1 MPIKS
6 TDFILVRRDG
16 VDYKAQVGPLLT
28 GVSAPTVLSPAS
40 NAKPD
45 ACALEF
51 VGSRP
56 QSSGCGAWK
65 EAIWE
70 VSVDNFQ
77 TIMEDRKAIISPD
90 ETQTLESAEF
100 VNINIDADVTY
111 KVRLSYTINTSED
124 YEADIVSQ
132 PSEEIE
138 FTTAYT
144 PGWFALEAPEQ
155 ALWRDLTYGNN
166 MWVACAQDKAADGAG
181 NPIVLGSRI
190 MYSSDG
196 INWELAPNIPDDMEL
211 MTVCFGAGKFV
222 CLGRASSDKCLV
234 SEDGINWTR
243 HATPAGGEAW
253 CDVTYGGDKFV
264 AVAYRNQDDPSN
276 IQRAMYSVDG
286 YTWIKVNTPAASK
299 WFSVAYGGG
308 KFVSVSQNNGHV
320 MHSNNGINWEL
331 ATAAETNQ
339 WLAVTYGAGKF
350 VAVAQSGDNR
360 VMYSDDGITWIPT
373 PSTPVDNGWT
383 SVAYGC
389 DKFVAVARNPT
400 TPDGGTPP
408 PLGDD
413 ESRIMTSEDGI
424 TWEMANGAENQA
436 ENYWESVKYG
446 DGKFVS
452 VGQEG
457 TNRIMYSFSGTDA
470 RATKWYYDVNG
481 AQVVTD
487 RTIERTFGLDPKEH
501 DLSELGIAELTEQ
514 PVGAVL
520 GYVPVGG
527 KWRPIPDQSKL
538 IERLEERLAAV
549 EN

>member
-1 MPIKS
+1 
-6 TDFILVRRDG
+6 

-28 GVSAPTVLSPAS
+28 GVSAPTVLSPSSSAR
-40 NAKPD
+40 PD
-45 ACALEF
+45 ACAVGF

-77 TIMEDRKAIISPD
+77 TIMEDRKPIIDSN
-90 ETQTLESAEF
+90 ETQTLESTER
-100 VNINIDADVTY
+100 VNIKIDPGVTY

-124 YEADIVSQ
+124 YEPDIVSQ
-132 PSEEIE
+132 PSEEVE
-138 FTTAYT
+138 FTTSYI
-144 PGWFALEAPEQ
+144 PGWFSIPAPEQ
-155 ALWRDLTYGNN
+155 AKWRDLAYGNN
-166 MWVACAQDKAADGAG
+166 MWVACAQDKAADDDG

-190 MYSSDG
+190 MYSYNG

-253 CDVTYGGDKFV
+253 CDVVFGGDKFV
-264 AVAYRNQDDPSN
+264 AVAYRNPDNSSD

-286 YTWIKVNTPAASK
+286 YTWIKVNTPATSK

-308 KFVSVSQNNGHV
+308 KFVSVAQNNGHV

-331 ATAAETNQ
+331 ATAAEPNQ
-339 WLAVTYGAGKF
+339 WLAVTYGDRKF

-360 VMYSDDGITWIPT
+360 VMYSHDGITWLPTQSIP
-373 PSTPVDNGWT
+373 PDNGWT
-383 SVAYGC
+383 GVTYGC
-389 DKFVAVARNPT
+389 DKFVAVARSQGEFGNENV
-400 TPDGGTPP
+400 
-408 PLGDD
+408 GDD
-413 ESRIMTSEDGI
+413 EHHIMHSRDGI
-424 TWEMANGAENQA
+424 TWEMDEGSEGQA
-436 ENYWESVKYG
+436 ENYWECVEYG
-446 DGKFVS
+446 DGKFIT

-457 TNRIMYSFSGTDA
+457 DNRIMYSFTGTDVL
-470 RATKWYYDVNG
+470 ATKLYYDVNA

-487 RTIERTFGLDPKEH
+487 RTIQRTFGVDPKEH

-520 GYVPVGG
+520 GYVPVRG

-538 IERLEERLAAV
+538 IKRLEERLAAV

>member
-6 TDFILVRRDG
+6 TDFILVHRDG

-28 GVSAPTVLSPAS
+28 GVSSPTVLSPTS

-56 QSSGCGAWK
+56 QISGCGTWK

-70 VSVDNFQ
+70 VSVDDFQ
-77 TIMEDRKAIISPD
+77 TIMEDRKPILNPD
-90 ETQTLESAEF
+90 ETQTLESTEF
-100 VNINIDADVTY
+100 VNIEIEPDVTY
-111 KVRLSYTINTSED
+111 KVRLTYTINTSED
-124 YEADIVSQ
+124 YEADISSQ
-132 PSEEIE
+132 PSEEVE

-144 PGWFALEAPEQ
+144 PGWFALQAPEQ
-155 ALWRDLTYGNN
+155 AMWRDLAYGND
-166 MWVACAQDKAADGAG
+166 MWVACAQDKVDVTLA
-181 NPIVLGSRI
+181 SRI
-190 MYSSDG
+190 MYSYDG

-222 CLGRASSDKCLV
+222 CVGRAASSQQVLV

-243 HATPAGGEAW
+243 HATPSGGSPGW
-253 CDVTYGGDKFV
+253 LDVTYGADKFV
-264 AVAYRNQDDPSN
+264 AVAQRTLDNPDDV
-276 IQRAMYSVDG
+276 QRAMYSIDG
-286 YTWIKVNTPAASK
+286 YTWIKVDTPAASK
-299 WFSVAYGGG
+299 WFSVTYGGG

-320 MHSNNGINWEL
+320 MYSNNGINWEL
-331 ATAAETNQ
+331 ATAAEDNQ
-339 WLAVTYGAGKF
+339 WLAVTYGDGKF
-350 VAVAQSGDNR
+350 VAVAQTGTNR
-360 VMYSDDGITWIPT
+360 VMYSYDGITWLPT
-373 PSTPVDNGWT
+373 ASTPADNGWT
-383 SVAYGC
+383 SVVYGC
-389 DKFVAVARNPT
+389 NKFVAVARNPT
-400 TPDGGTPP
+400 TPDGAPPP
-408 PLGDD
+408 PLGDND
-413 ESRIMTSEDGI
+413 SRIMTSKDGI
-424 TWEMANGAENQA
+424 TWEMAEGAENQA

-452 VGQEG
+452 VGQQG
-457 TNRIMYSFSGTDA
+457 TNRIMYSFTGTDS
-470 RATKWYYDVNG
+470 RATKLYYDVNG

-520 GYVPVGG
+520 GYVPVRG